1 MERILSQP
9 RKDHKRNT
17 VEIVEKEHGNL
28 DTNMQQGKPDQIA
41 RVSSEPLEPARI
53 SMLISSYD
61 EAIVRKPGD
70 TGATISTL
78 DRLVERSTS
87 AALELT
93 ILMPCLNEAETIS
106 ACVAKAKSFLARTGI
121 AGEVLVADNGS
132 SDGSIALAQRD
143 GARVIEVPERGYG
156 AALRAGIAVARG
168 RFVVM
173 GDADD
178 SYDFSRLDSFV
189 AKLRDGYDL
198 VMGNR
203 FTGGIARGAMPF
215 LHRYL
220 GNPVLSFVGRLFFGT
235 GIGDFHCGLRGFR
248 RDAVLALDL
257 RTSGMELASEMVVR
271 AALAGLSIAE
281 VPTTLAVDGRSRPPH
296 LRTWHDGWRHLRF
309 LLMFSPRW
317 LFFYPGLLLS
327 TVGLVGVAV
336 LFPGSLMLWP
346 NFTLDAHTFLVAAIA
361 ILVGVQVA
369 SFGVIAR
376 HFAASNGLLP
386 RSQTLAALLSRI
398 SLERG
403 LLIAA
408 GIVSIGAVGVTWS
421 LWQWSLVNF
430 GPLTTPV
437 VMRVLTLAL
446 VFIATGV
453 QLAFT
458 FFLLGIIDLPFC
470 KTKTNKV

>member
-1 MERILSQP
+1 MT
-9 RKDHKRNT
+9 D
-17 VEIVEKEHGNL
+17 V
-28 DTNMQQGKPDQIA
+28 
-41 RVSSEPLEPARI
+41 
-53 SMLISSYD
+53 
-61 EAIVRKPGD
+61 
-70 TGATISTL
+70 STL
-78 DRLVERSTS
+78 DRQVEGSPS
-87 AALELT
+87 PALELT
-93 ILMPCLNEAETIS
+93 ILMPCLDEAETIS
-106 ACVAKAKSFLARTGI
+106 TCVAKAKSFLARTCI

-132 SDGSIALAQRD
+132 SDGSLALAERG
-143 GARVIEVPERGYG
+143 GARVITVPERGYG
-156 AALRAGIAVARG
+156 AALRAGIAAARG

-178 SYDFSRLDSFV
+178 SYDFSRLDLFV
-189 AKLRDGYDL
+189 AKLRDGCDL

-203 FTGGIARGAMPF
+203 FAGGIAPGAMPF

-220 GNPVLSFVGRLFFGT
+220 GNPALSFVGRLFFRT
-235 GIGDFHCGLRGFR
+235 RIGDFHCGLRGFR
-248 RDAVLALDL
+248 REAILALDL

-271 AALAGLSIAE
+271 AALAGLGIAE

-327 TVGLVGVAV
+327 TLGLVGVAV
-336 LFPGSLMLWP
+336 LFPGPLMLWS
-346 NFTLDAHTFLVAAIA
+346 NFTLDARTFLVAAVA

-386 RSQTLAALLSRI
+386 RSRTLTALLSRI

-408 GIVSIGAVGVTWS
+408 GVISIGTVGVVWS

-430 GPLTTPV
+430 GPLTAPV
-437 VMRVLTLAL
+437 VMRVLALAL
-446 VFIATGV
+446 VLIATGI

-458 FFLLGIIDLPFC
+458 FFLLGIIDLPFGE
-470 KTKTNKV
+470 KK